1 MPKSSNI
8 SGCSTGYCT
17 VSWSSSLTSSRPP
30 TSSHDTLGTSTSPVS
45 RSADGLVT
53 SLACTRSSMI
63 TDMELSTSTSMVSAS
78 RSITSIF
85 WRMHWKTASEQSAA
99 RSAPTK
105 PCVSLPMRSRSTWDT
120 TRRSTSPCVFSR
132 LGAMAS
138 ISSMKMMDGAWASA
152 WANTLRRL
160 SSLWPAI
167 MDMISGPLTTT
178 KLAPDSAAMA
188 RASSVLPVPGGP

>member
-1 MPKSSNI
+1 MPKNSNI

-17 VSWSSSLTSSRPP
+17 VSWSSRLTSSRPP

-85 WRMHWKTASEQSAA
+85 WRNALEG
-99 RSAPTK
+99 
-105 PCVSLPMRSRSTWDT
+105 
-120 TRRSTSPCVFSR
+120 R
-132 LGAMAS
+132 LGAERGEVGADEAVRVLADALQVDLAVRLLAVGRDGVDLVHEDDGRRPGLGLGEHLAQVVLALAGHHGHDLRPVDDHEVGARLGR
-138 ISSMKMMDGAWASA
+138 DGA
-152 WANTLRRL
+152 RQQRL
-160 SSLWPAI
+160 A
-167 MDMISGPLTTT
+167 G
-178 KLAPDSAAMA
+178 AG
-188 RASSVLPVPGGP
+188 RAV

>member
-1 MPKSSNI
+1 MPKNSNI

-17 VSWSSSLTSSRPP
+17 VSWSSRLTSSRPP

-85 WRMHWKTASEQSAA
+85 WRMHWKAASEQSAA

-105 PCVSLPMRSRSTWDT
+105 PCVSLPMRS
-120 TRRSTSPCVFSR
+120 RSTSPCVFSR

-152 WANTLRRL
+152 SANTSRRL